1 MGEVL
6 AKSHKAKFMGAVL
19 CLCLTLK
26 GTALAGTE
34 PEVKA
39 LGAVLM
45 EAESGRV
52 LWEKNAEAPLP
63 NASTTKIMTCLIALE
78 SGMLDDTVTVSPNAA
93 SKPETRM
100 GLSAGEKI
108 KLRDLLYPMMLESAN
123 DAAVAVAEHIAGS
136 EEEFCDMMDE
146 RALEIGAMDTDFE
159 TANGLD
165 RGGHHSTAMD
175 MARITAYALENEDF
189 REIISAPSATVKSDR
204 RTYTVANK
212 DRLLKEYDGAI
223 GVKTGFTGL
232 AGQCFVGAAERD
244 GMTLISVVLGSGWGS
259 SGKERKWIDT
269 KNLLNYGFE
278 NFELYTLAEAGDF
291 ASEVSVKGAYEDNVE
306 TKISKK
312 VIIPLTVEERMGI
325 KTKINIPMEINA
337 PIENGQTVGEL
348 SFLSADGEILA
359 KTDII
364 AAGDAAK
371 KDFKS
376 TALLLIKHWIN
387 R

>member
-146 RALEIGAMDTDFE
+146 RAIEIGATDTDFE

-165 RGGHHSTAMD
+165 RDGHHSTAMD

-259 SGKERKWIDT
+259 SGKERKWTDT

-291 ASEVSVKGAYEDNVE
+291 VSEVSVKGAYKDDVE
-306 TKISKK
+306 TEISKK
-312 VIIPLTVEERMGI
+312 VVIPLTVEERMGI
-325 KTKINIPMEINA
+325 KTKINAPMEINA
-337 PIENGQTVGEL
+337 PIEKGQTVGEL

-364 AAGDAAK
+364 AAGDAAE

>member
-1 MGEVL
+1 
-6 AKSHKAKFMGAVL
+6 MGAVL

-52 LWEKNAEAPLP
+52 LWEKNAKAPLP

-146 RALEIGAMDTDFE
+146 RALEIGATDTDFE

-165 RGGHHSTAMD
+165 RDGHHSTAMD
-175 MARITAYALENEDF
+175 MALITAYALENEDF

-204 RTYTVANK
+204 RIYTVANK

-232 AGQCFVGAAERD
+232 AGQCFVGAAKRD

-259 SGKERKWIDT
+259 SGKERKWTDT

-291 ASEVSVKGAYEDNVE
+291 VSEVSVKGAYEDDVE

-325 KTKINIPMEINA
+325 KTKINVPMEINA
-337 PIENGQTVGEL
+337 PIEKGQTVGEL
-348 SFLSADGEILA
+348 SFFVTDGEILA

-364 AAGDAAK
+364 AAGDVTE

>member
-108 KLRDLLYPMMLESAN
+108 KLRGLLYPMMLESAN

-146 RALEIGAMDTDFE
+146 RAIEIGATDTDFE

-165 RGGHHSTAMD
+165 RDGHHSTAMD
-175 MARITAYALENEDF
+175 MALITAYALENEDF

-232 AGQCFVGAAERD
+232 AGQCFVGAAKRD

-291 ASEVSVKGAYEDNVE
+291 ASEVSVKGAYEDNVVTE
-306 TKISKK
+306 ISKK
-312 VIIPLTVEERMGI
+312 VVMPLTVEERMGI
-325 KTKINIPMEINA
+325 KTKINVPMEINA
-337 PIENGQTVGEL
+337 PIEKGQTVGEL

>member
-232 AGQCFVGAAERD
+232 AGQCFVGAAKRD

-291 ASEVSVKGAYEDNVE
+291 ASEVSVKGAYEDNVV

-312 VIIPLTVEERMGI
+312 VVMPLTVEERMGI
-325 KTKINIPMEINA
+325 KTKINVPMEINA
-337 PIENGQTVGEL
+337 PIEKGQTVGEL
-348 SFLSADGEILA
+348 SFLSEDGEILA

-364 AAGDAAK
+364 AAGDAAE

>member
-108 KLRDLLYPMMLESAN
+108 KLRGLLYPMMLESAN

-146 RALEIGAMDTDFE
+146 RAIEIGAMDTDFE

-165 RGGHHSTAMD
+165 RDGHHSTAMD
-175 MARITAYALENEDF
+175 MALITAYALENEDF

-232 AGQCFVGAAERD
+232 AGQCFVGAAKRD

-291 ASEVSVKGAYEDNVE
+291 ASEVSVKGAYEDNVVTE
-306 TKISKK
+306 ISKK
-312 VIIPLTVEERMGI
+312 VVMPLTVEERMGI
-325 KTKINIPMEINA
+325 KTKINVPMEMNA
-337 PIENGQTVGEL
+337 PIEKGQTVGEL

-364 AAGDAAK
+364 AAGDVAE

>member
-165 RGGHHSTAMD
+165 RDGHHSTAMD

-291 ASEVSVKGAYEDNVE
+291 VSEVSVKGAYEDNVE
-306 TKISKK
+306 TEISKK
-312 VIIPLTVEERMGI
+312 VVIPLTVEERMGI
-325 KTKINIPMEINA
+325 KTEINVPMEINA
-337 PIENGQTVGEL
+337 PIEKGQTVGEL
-348 SFLSADGEILA
+348 SFFGTDGEILA

-364 AAGDAAK
+364 AAGDVAE

>member
-1 MGEVL
+1 
-6 AKSHKAKFMGAVL
+6 MGAVL

-146 RALEIGAMDTDFE
+146 RAIEIGATDTDFE

-165 RGGHHSTAMD
+165 RDGHHSTAMD
-175 MARITAYALENEDF
+175 MALITAYALENEDF

-232 AGQCFVGAAERD
+232 AGQCFVGAAKRD

-291 ASEVSVKGAYEDNVE
+291 VSEVSVKGAYKDDVE
-306 TKISKK
+306 TEISKK
-312 VIIPLTVEERMGI
+312 VVIPLTVEERMGI
-325 KTKINIPMEINA
+325 KTKINVPMEINA
-337 PIENGQTVGEL
+337 PIEKGQTVGEL
-348 SFLSADGEILA
+348 SFFGTDGEILA

-364 AAGDAAK
+364 AAGEAAE

>member
-1 MGEVL
+1 
-6 AKSHKAKFMGAVL
+6 MGAVL

-165 RGGHHSTAMD
+165 RDGHHSTAME

-212 DRLLKEYDGAI
+212 DRLLKEYEGAI

-232 AGQCFVGAAERD
+232 AGQCFVGAAKRE

-306 TKISKK
+306 TEISKK
-312 VIIPLTVEERMGI
+312 VVIPLTVEERMGI
-325 KTKINIPMEINA
+325 KTKINVPMEINA
-337 PIENGQTVGEL
+337 PIEKGQTVGEL

-364 AAGDAAK
+364 AAGEAAE

>member
-1 MGEVL
+1 
-6 AKSHKAKFMGAVL
+6 MGAVL

-146 RALEIGAMDTDFE
+146 RAIEIGATDTDFE

-165 RGGHHSTAMD
+165 RDGHHSTAMD

-189 REIISAPSATVKSDR
+189 REIISAPSAMVKSDR

-232 AGQCFVGAAERD
+232 AGQCFVGAAKRD

-291 ASEVSVKGAYEDNVE
+291 VSEFSVKGAYKDDVVTE
-306 TKISKK
+306 ISKK
-312 VIIPLTVEERMGI
+312 VVMPLTVEERMGI
-325 KTKINIPMEINA
+325 KTKINVPMEINA
-337 PIENGQTVGEL
+337 PIEKGQTVGEL

-364 AAGDAAK
+364 AAGDAAE

>member
-34 PEVKA
+34 PKVKA

-146 RALEIGAMDTDFE
+146 RAIEIGATDTDFE

-165 RGGHHSTAMD
+165 RDGHHSTAMD

-232 AGQCFVGAAERD
+232 AGQCFVGAAKRD

-291 ASEVSVKGAYEDNVE
+291 TSEVSVKGAYKDDVE
-306 TKISKK
+306 TEISKK
-312 VIIPLTVEERMGI
+312 VVIPLTVEERMGI
-325 KTKINIPMEINA
+325 KTKINVPMEINA
-337 PIENGQTVGEL
+337 PIEKGQTVGEL

-364 AAGDAAK
+364 AAGDAAE

>member
-1 MGEVL
+1 
-6 AKSHKAKFMGAVL
+6 MGAVL

-146 RALEIGAMDTDFE
+146 RALEIGATDTDFE

-165 RGGHHSTAMD
+165 RDGHHSTAMD
-175 MARITAYALENEDF
+175 MALITAYALENEDF
-189 REIISAPSATVKSDR
+189 REIISAPLATVKSDR

-232 AGQCFVGAAERD
+232 AGQCFVGAAKRD

-259 SGKERKWIDT
+259 PGKERKWIDT

-278 NFELYTLAEAGDF
+278 NFELYTLAEDGDF
-291 ASEVSVKGAYEDNVE
+291 VSEVSVKGAYEDNVVTE
-306 TKISKK
+306 ISKK
-312 VIIPLTVEERMGI
+312 VVIPLTVEERMGI
-325 KTKINIPMEINA
+325 KMKINVPMEINA
-337 PIENGQTVGEL
+337 PIEKGQTVGEL
-348 SFLSADGEILA
+348 SFFGTDGEILA

-364 AAGDAAK
+364 AAGEAAE

>member
-146 RALEIGAMDTDFE
+146 RAIEIGATDTDFE

-165 RGGHHSTAMD
+165 RDGHHSTAMD
-175 MARITAYALENEDF
+175 MALITAYALENEDF

-232 AGQCFVGAAERD
+232 AGQCFVGAAKRD

-259 SGKERKWIDT
+259 SGKERKWTDT

-291 ASEVSVKGAYEDNVE
+291 VSEVSVKGAYEDDVE

-325 KTKINIPMEINA
+325 KTKINVPMEINA
-337 PIENGQTVGEL
+337 PIEKGQTVGEL

-364 AAGDAAK
+364 AAGEAAE

>member
-146 RALEIGAMDTDFE
+146 RAIEIGATDTDFE

-165 RGGHHSTAMD
+165 RDGHHSTAMD

-189 REIISAPSATVKSDR
+189 REIISAPSAMVKSDR

-232 AGQCFVGAAERD
+232 AGQCFVGAAKRD

-291 ASEVSVKGAYEDNVE
+291 VSEFSVKGAYKDDVVTE
-306 TKISKK
+306 ISKK
-312 VIIPLTVEERMGI
+312 VVMPLTVEERMGI
-325 KTKINIPMEINA
+325 KTKINVPMEINA
-337 PIENGQTVGEL
+337 PIEKGQTVGEL

-364 AAGDAAK
+364 AAGDAAE

>member
-146 RALEIGAMDTDFE
+146 RALEIGATDTDFE

-165 RGGHHSTAMD
+165 RDGHHSTAMD

-232 AGQCFVGAAERD
+232 AGQCFVGAAKRD

-364 AAGDAAK
+364 AAGEAAE

>member
-1 MGEVL
+1 
-6 AKSHKAKFMGAVL
+6 MGAVL

-146 RALEIGAMDTDFE
+146 RALEIGATDTDFE

-165 RGGHHSTAMD
+165 RDGHHSTAMD
-175 MARITAYALENEDF
+175 MALITAYALENEDF

-232 AGQCFVGAAERD
+232 AGQCFVGAAKRD

-291 ASEVSVKGAYEDNVE
+291 VSEVSVKGAYEDNVE
-306 TKISKK
+306 TEISKK
-312 VIIPLTVEERMGI
+312 VVIPLTVEERMGI
-325 KTKINIPMEINA
+325 KTKINVPMEINA
-337 PIENGQTVGEL
+337 PIEKGQTVGEL

-364 AAGDAAK
+364 AAGEAAE

>member
-1 MGEVL
+1 
-6 AKSHKAKFMGAVL
+6 MGAVL

-146 RALEIGAMDTDFE
+146 RAIEIGATDTDFE

-165 RGGHHSTAMD
+165 RDGHHSTAMD

-232 AGQCFVGAAERD
+232 AGQCFVGAAKRD

-291 ASEVSVKGAYEDNVE
+291 VSEVSVKGAYEDNVVTE
-306 TKISKK
+306 ISKK
-312 VIIPLTVEERMGI
+312 VVMPLTVEERMGI
-325 KTKINIPMEINA
+325 KTKINVPMEINA
-337 PIENGQTVGEL
+337 PIEKGQTVGEL

-364 AAGDAAK
+364 AAGDVAE

>member
-146 RALEIGAMDTDFE
+146 RALEIGATDTDFE

-165 RGGHHSTAMD
+165 RDGHHSTAMD

-232 AGQCFVGAAERD
+232 AGQCFVGAAKRD

-291 ASEVSVKGAYEDNVE
+291 VSEVSVKGAYKDDVE
-306 TKISKK
+306 TEISKK
-312 VIIPLTVEERMGI
+312 VVIPLTVEERMGI
-325 KTKINIPMEINA
+325 KTEINIPMEINA
-337 PIENGQTVGEL
+337 PIEKGQTVGEL
-348 SFLSADGEILA
+348 SFFGTDGEILA

-364 AAGDAAK
+364 AAGDAAE

>member
-1 MGEVL
+1 MGEAL
-6 AKSHKAKFMGAVL
+6 AKSYKAKFMGAVL

-146 RALEIGAMDTDFE
+146 RAIEIGATDTDFE

-165 RGGHHSTAMD
+165 RNGHHSTAMD
-175 MARITAYALENEDF
+175 MALITAYALENEDF

-232 AGQCFVGAAERD
+232 AGQCFVGAAKRD

-291 ASEVSVKGAYEDNVE
+291 VSEVSVKGAYEDDVE
-306 TKISKK
+306 TEISKK
-312 VIIPLTVEERMGI
+312 VVIPLTVEERMGI
-325 KTKINIPMEINA
+325 KTEINIPMEINA
-337 PIENGQTVGEL
+337 PVEKGQTVGEL
-348 SFLSADGEILA
+348 SFFGTDGEILA

-364 AAGDAAK
+364 AAGDVAE

>member
-146 RALEIGAMDTDFE
+146 RAIEIGATDTDFE

-165 RGGHHSTAMD
+165 RDGHHSTAMD
-175 MARITAYALENEDF
+175 MALITAYALENEDF

-232 AGQCFVGAAERD
+232 AGQCFVGAAKRD

-291 ASEVSVKGAYEDNVE
+291 ASEVSVKGAYEDNVVTE
-306 TKISKK
+306 ISKK
-312 VIIPLTVEERMGI
+312 VVMPLTVEERMGI
-325 KTKINIPMEINA
+325 KTKINVPMEINA
-337 PIENGQTVGEL
+337 PIEKGQTVGEL

-364 AAGDAAK
+364 AAGEAAE

>member
-1 MGEVL
+1 
-6 AKSHKAKFMGAVL
+6 MGAVL

-78 SGMLDDTVTVSPNAA
+78 SGMLDDTVMVSPNAA

-165 RGGHHSTAMD
+165 RDGHHSTAMD

-232 AGQCFVGAAERD
+232 AGQCFVGAAKRE

-291 ASEVSVKGAYEDNVE
+291 ASEVSVKGAYEDNVVTE
-306 TKISKK
+306 ISKK
-312 VIIPLTVEERMGI
+312 VVMPLTVEERMGI
-325 KTKINIPMEINA
+325 KTKINVPMEINA
-337 PIENGQTVGEL
+337 PIEKGQTVGEL
-348 SFLSADGEILA
+348 SFFGTDGEILA

-364 AAGDAAK
+364 AAGEAAE

>member
-165 RGGHHSTAMD
+165 RDGHHATAMD
-175 MARITAYALENEDF
+175 MALITAYALENEDF

-232 AGQCFVGAAERD
+232 AGQCFVGAAKRD

-291 ASEVSVKGAYEDNVE
+291 ASEVSVKGAYEDNVVTE
-306 TKISKK
+306 ISKK
-312 VIIPLTVEERMGI
+312 VVMPLTVEERMGI
-325 KTKINIPMEINA
+325 KTKINVPMEINA
-337 PIENGQTVGEL
+337 PIEKGQTVGEL

-364 AAGDAAK
+364 AAGDVAE

>member
-78 SGMLDDTVTVSPNAA
+78 SGMLDDTVMVSPNAA

-165 RGGHHSTAMD
+165 RDGHHSTAMD

-189 REIISAPSATVKSDR
+189 REIISAPSATIKSDR

-232 AGQCFVGAAERD
+232 AGQCFVGAAKRD

-291 ASEVSVKGAYEDNVE
+291 VSEVSVKGAYKDDVE
-306 TKISKK
+306 TEISKK
-312 VIIPLTVEERMGI
+312 VVIPLTVEERMGI
-325 KTKINIPMEINA
+325 KTEINIPMEINA
-337 PIENGQTVGEL
+337 PIEKGQTVGEL
-348 SFLSADGEILA
+348 SFFGTDGEILA

-364 AAGDAAK
+364 AAGDAAE

>member
-1 MGEVL
+1 
-6 AKSHKAKFMGAVL
+6 MGAVL

-78 SGMLDDTVTVSPNAA
+78 SGMLDDTVMVSPNAA

-165 RGGHHSTAMD
+165 RDGHHSTAMD

-189 REIISAPSATVKSDR
+189 REIISAPSATIKSDR

-232 AGQCFVGAAERD
+232 AGQCFVGAAKRD

-291 ASEVSVKGAYEDNVE
+291 VSEVSVKGAYKDDVE
-306 TKISKK
+306 TEISKK
-312 VIIPLTVEERMGI
+312 VVIPLTVEERMGI
-325 KTKINIPMEINA
+325 KTKINVPMEINA
-337 PIENGQTVGEL
+337 PIEKGQTVGEL

-364 AAGDAAK
+364 AAGDVAE

>member
-1 MGEVL
+1 
-6 AKSHKAKFMGAVL
+6 MGAVL

-108 KLRDLLYPMMLESAN
+108 KLRGLLYPMMLESAN

-146 RALEIGAMDTDFE
+146 RAIEIGAMDTDFE

-165 RGGHHSTAMD
+165 RDGHHSTAMD
-175 MARITAYALENEDF
+175 MALITAYALENEDF

-232 AGQCFVGAAERD
+232 AGQCFVGAAKRD

-291 ASEVSVKGAYEDNVE
+291 ASEVSVKGAYEDNVVTE
-306 TKISKK
+306 ISKK
-312 VIIPLTVEERMGI
+312 VVMPLTVEERMGI
-325 KTKINIPMEINA
+325 KTKINVPMEMNA
-337 PIENGQTVGEL
+337 PIEKGQTVGEL

-364 AAGDAAK
+364 AAGDVAE

>member
-146 RALEIGAMDTDFE
+146 RAIEIGATDTDFE

-165 RGGHHSTAMD
+165 RDGHHSTAMD
-175 MARITAYALENEDF
+175 MALITAYALENEDF

-232 AGQCFVGAAERD
+232 AGQCFVGAAKRD

-291 ASEVSVKGAYEDNVE
+291 VSEVSVKGAYKDDVE
-306 TKISKK
+306 TEISKK
-312 VIIPLTVEERMGI
+312 VVIPLTVEERMGI
-325 KTKINIPMEINA
+325 KTEINIPMEINA
-337 PIENGQTVGEL
+337 PIEKGQTVGEL

-364 AAGDAAK
+364 AAGEAAE

>member
-1 MGEVL
+1 
-6 AKSHKAKFMGAVL
+6 MGAVL

-78 SGMLDDTVTVSPNAA
+78 SGMLDDTVTASQNAA

-123 DAAVAVAEHIAGS
+123 DAAVAVAEHIAGN

-146 RALEIGAMDTDFE
+146 RAIEIGATDTDFE

-165 RGGHHSTAMD
+165 RDGHHSTAMD
-175 MARITAYALENEDF
+175 MALITAYALENEDF

-232 AGQCFVGAAERD
+232 AGQCFVGAAKRD

-306 TKISKK
+306 TEISKK
-312 VIIPLTVEERMGI
+312 VVMPLTVEERMGI
-325 KTKINIPMEINA
+325 KTKINVPMEINA

-364 AAGDAAK
+364 AAGDAAE

>member
-6 AKSHKAKFMGAVL
+6 AKSHKVKFMGAVL

-146 RALEIGAMDTDFE
+146 RAIEIGATDTDFE

-165 RGGHHSTAMD
+165 RDGHHSTAMD

-232 AGQCFVGAAERD
+232 AGQCFVGAAKRD

-291 ASEVSVKGAYEDNVE
+291 VSEVSVKGAYEDDVVTE
-306 TKISKK
+306 ISKK
-312 VIIPLTVEERMGI
+312 VVMPLTVEERMGI
-325 KTKINIPMEINA
+325 KTKINVPMEINA
-337 PIENGQTVGEL
+337 PIEKGQTVGEL

-364 AAGDAAK
+364 AAGDAAE

>member
-1 MGEVL
+1 
-6 AKSHKAKFMGAVL
+6 MGAVL

-146 RALEIGAMDTDFE
+146 RALEIGATDTDFE

-165 RGGHHSTAMD
+165 RDGHHSTAMD

-232 AGQCFVGAAERD
+232 AGQCFVGAAKRD

-291 ASEVSVKGAYEDNVE
+291 VSEVSVKGAYKDDVE
-306 TKISKK
+306 TEISKK
-312 VIIPLTVEERMGI
+312 VVIPLTVEERMGI
-325 KTKINIPMEINA
+325 KTEINIPMEINA
-337 PIENGQTVGEL
+337 PIEKGQTVGEL
-348 SFLSADGEILA
+348 SFFGTDGEILA

-364 AAGDAAK
+364 AAGDAAE

>member
-1 MGEVL
+1 
-6 AKSHKAKFMGAVL
+6 MGAVL

-165 RGGHHSTAMD
+165 RDGHHSTAMD

-232 AGQCFVGAAERD
+232 AGQCFVGAAKRE

-291 ASEVSVKGAYEDNVE
+291 ASEVSVKGAYEDNVVTE
-306 TKISKK
+306 ISKK
-312 VIIPLTVEERMGI
+312 VVMPLTVEERMGI
-325 KTKINIPMEINA
+325 KTKINVPMEINA
-337 PIENGQTVGEL
+337 PIEKGQTVGEL
-348 SFLSADGEILA
+348 SFFGTDGEILA

-364 AAGDAAK
+364 AAGEAAE

>member
-165 RGGHHSTAMD
+165 RDGHHSTAMD

-204 RTYTVANK
+204 RTYTVTNK

-291 ASEVSVKGAYEDNVE
+291 VSEVSVKGAYEDNVE
-306 TKISKK
+306 TEISKK
-312 VIIPLTVEERMGI
+312 VVIPLTVEERMGI
-325 KTKINIPMEINA
+325 KTEINVPMEINA
-337 PIENGQTVGEL
+337 PIEKGQTVGEL
-348 SFLSADGEILA
+348 SFFGTDGEILA

-364 AAGDAAK
+364 AAGDVAE

>member
-146 RALEIGAMDTDFE
+146 RALEIGATDTDFE

-204 RTYTVANK
+204 RIYTVANK

-259 SGKERKWIDT
+259 SGKERKWTDT

-291 ASEVSVKGAYEDNVE
+291 VSEVSVKGAYEDNVE
-306 TKISKK
+306 TEISKK
-312 VIIPLTVEERMGI
+312 VVIPLTVEERMSI
-325 KTKINIPMEINA
+325 KTKINVPMEINA
-337 PIENGQTVGEL
+337 PIEKGQTVGEL

-364 AAGDAAK
+364 AAGDVAE

>member
-146 RALEIGAMDTDFE
+146 RAIEIGATDTDFE

-165 RGGHHSTAMD
+165 RDGHHSTAMD

-232 AGQCFVGAAERD
+232 AGQCFVGAAKRD

>member
-1 MGEVL
+1 
-6 AKSHKAKFMGAVL
+6 MGAVL

-146 RALEIGAMDTDFE
+146 RAIEIGATDTDFE

-165 RGGHHSTAMD
+165 RDGHHSTAMD
-175 MARITAYALENEDF
+175 MALITAYALENEDF

-291 ASEVSVKGAYEDNVE
+291 VSEVSVKGAYKDDVE
-306 TKISKK
+306 TEISKK
-312 VIIPLTVEERMGI
+312 VVIPLTVEERMGI
-325 KTKINIPMEINA
+325 KTEINVPMEINA
-337 PIENGQTVGEL
+337 PIEKGQTVGEL

-364 AAGDAAK
+364 AAGEAAE

>member
-1 MGEVL
+1 
-6 AKSHKAKFMGAVL
+6 MGAVL

-146 RALEIGAMDTDFE
+146 RAIEIGATDTDFE

-165 RGGHHSTAMD
+165 RNGHHSTAMD
-175 MARITAYALENEDF
+175 MALITAYALENEDF

-232 AGQCFVGAAERD
+232 AGQCFVGAAKRD

-291 ASEVSVKGAYEDNVE
+291 VSEVSVKGAYEDDVE
-306 TKISKK
+306 TEISKK
-312 VIIPLTVEERMGI
+312 VVIPLTVEERMGI
-325 KTKINIPMEINA
+325 KTEINIPMEINA
-337 PIENGQTVGEL
+337 PVEKGQTVGEL
-348 SFLSADGEILA
+348 SFFGTDGEILA

-364 AAGDAAK
+364 AAGDVAE

>member
-1 MGEVL
+1 
-6 AKSHKAKFMGAVL
+6 MGAVL

-26 GTALAGTE
+26 GTALAGTK

-146 RALEIGAMDTDFE
+146 RAIEIGATDTDFE

-165 RGGHHSTAMD
+165 RDGHHSTAMD
-175 MARITAYALENEDF
+175 MALITAYALENEDF

-232 AGQCFVGAAERD
+232 AGQCFVGAAKRD

-291 ASEVSVKGAYEDNVE
+291 VSEVSVKGAYKDDVE
-306 TKISKK
+306 TEISKK
-312 VIIPLTVEERMGI
+312 VVIPLTVEERMGI
-325 KTKINIPMEINA
+325 KTEINIPMEINA
-337 PIENGQTVGEL
+337 PIEKGQTVGEL

-364 AAGDAAK
+364 AAGEAAE